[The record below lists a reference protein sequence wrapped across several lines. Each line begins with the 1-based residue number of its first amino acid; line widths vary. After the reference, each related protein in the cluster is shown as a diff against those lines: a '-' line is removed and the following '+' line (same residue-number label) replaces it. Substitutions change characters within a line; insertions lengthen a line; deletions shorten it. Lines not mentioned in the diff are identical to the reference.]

1 MSRIFGNNQSYLK
14 TFLVRTLI
22 EISVSVISYLLS
34 FLLLAYQLC
43 KSCLIH
49 YVSDMTI
56 HTNIDFIGLYLVIAF
71 IERLISTVCDRLA
84 ILVCQ

>member
-1 MSRIFGNNQSYLK
+1 MSRIFSNNQSYLK
-14 TFLVRTLI
+14 TFLVSTLI
-22 EISVSVISYLLS
+22 EISASVISYSLS

-49 YVSDMTI
+49 YVSDLTI
-56 HTNIDFIGLYLVIAF
+56 YTSIDFIGLYLVIAF